1 MEKDK
6 KLYQPLPNNECIKLT
21 IEKSKV
27 EGLGLFTQLFAPKGV
42 NFGVSHIKIKNEII
56 RTPLGGFVNHSD
68 DPNCEKIKLHDKDY
82 IKYNLV
88 TIKDIEGGEELTVKY
103 TFYNVGSNGKNF
115 TVSEKSQDE
124 LEPIVN
130 APMMDT
136 E

>member
-1 MEKDK
+1 MEKE
-6 KLYQPLPNNECIKLT
+6 KLYKPLPEGLR
-21 IEKSKV
+21 IEKSKIQGF
-27 EGLGLFTQLFAPKGV
+27 GLITLSFIKQGTNLGI
-42 NFGVSHIKIKNEII
+42 SHVKIKDELI

-68 DPNCEKIKLHDKDY
+68 DPNCEKIKLNDKDY

-115 TVSEKSQDE
+115 TVSEKLQDE

>member
-1 MEKDK
+1 MEKE
-6 KLYQPLPNNECIKLT
+6 KLYNPLP
-21 IEKSKV
+21 
-27 EGLGLFTQLFAPKGV
+27 EGLRIQKSEIQGFGLFTLLFLKQGT
-42 NFGVSHIKIKNEII
+42 NLGISHINIKDELI

-103 TFYNVGSNGKNF
+103 TFYDIKKKEIK
-115 TVSEKSQDE
+115 TPSEKSQEE

-130 APMMDT
+130 APMMET

>member
-1 MEKDK
+1 MNNYYK
-6 KLYQPLPNNECIKLT
+6 PLP
-21 IEKSKV
+21 
-27 EGLGLFTQLFAPKGV
+27 EGLRIQLSDIEGYGLFTLLFLKQGT
-42 NFGVSHIKIKNEII
+42 NLGISHIKIKDELI

-88 TIKDIEGGEELTVKY
+88 TIKDIEGGDELTVKY
-103 TFYNVGSNGKNF
+103 TFYNVGSNGKNL
-115 TVSEKSQDE
+115 TVSEKLQDE

-130 APMMDT
+130 APMMET

>member
-1 MEKDK
+1 MEKEK
-6 KLYQPLPNNECIKLT
+6 SYNPLP
-21 IEKSKV
+21 
-27 EGLGLFTQLFAPKGV
+27 EGLRIQLSDIEGYGLFTLLFLKQGT
-42 NFGVSHIKIKNEII
+42 NLGISHINIKDELI

-68 DPNCEKIKLHDKDY
+68 DPNCEKIKLHDKNY

-103 TFYNVGSNGKNF
+103 TFYNVGSNGKNLS
-115 TVSEKSQDE
+115 VSEKLQDE

-130 APMMDT
+130 APMMET

>member
-1 MEKDK
+1 MAKDK
-6 KLYQPLPNNECIKLT
+6 KLYQLLPKNECIKLT
-21 IEKSKV
+21 IEKSKI
-27 EGLGLFTQLFAPKGV
+27 EGLGLFTQLFVPKGV

-68 DPNCEKIKLHDKDY
+68 DPNCEKIKLNDKDY

-103 TFYNVGSNGKNF
+103 TFYNVGSNGKNLS
-115 TVSEKSQDE
+115 VSEKLQDE

-130 APMMDT
+130 APMMET

>member
-1 MEKDK
+1 MAKDK
-6 KLYQPLPNNECIKLT
+6 DLYKPLPHNECIKLT

-68 DPNCEKIKLHDKDY
+68 DPNCEKIKLNDKDY

-103 TFYNVGSNGKNF
+103 TFYDIKKKEIK
-115 TVSEKSQDE
+115 TPSEKSQDE
-124 LEPIVN
+124 LEPIIN
-130 APMMDT
+130 APMMET